1 MASRTI
7 RSVEDIKKRAR
18 QVRERGRR
26 AARRLADKDIDA
38 LTSDEAG
45 KALGQA
51 TAEWV
56 EASDKIRELMG
67 VGSVP
72 LETGQEPPQIQSATP
87 EDAAEFHRWQE
98 IERASENRVW
108 GLRQHIVKSQNTRS

>member
-72 LETGQEPPQIQSATP
+72 LETGQEPPSLRVTATISAALSLP
-87 EDAAEFHRWQE
+87 DAQTSRPPPVSSSHSGHRSLSVPVCS
-98 IERASENRVW
+98 A
-108 GLRQHIVKSQNTRS
+108 